1 MMQIGSTPI
10 NPISIDDSISLST
23 FSLISST
30 PPIPT
35 TSSSTISST
44 LSTFSSTTP
53 LLDSSFT
60 NYNTPIMQVNNIESG
75 STSASNSTIRSDRSF
90 TNSLMESSALPN
102 DNVDNFIQQ
111 MVIQLQLDHKTS
123 GMEVLTINNT
133 INVVNEIFKW
143 FEEIDNAKLLRKP
156 MVSVITERY

>member
-10 NPISIDDSISLST
+10 NPISIDGSISLST

-60 NYNTPIMQVNNIESG
+60 NYNTPIMQVGNIESG
-75 STSASNSTIRSDRSF
+75 ST
-90 TNSLMESSALPN
+90 
-102 DNVDNFIQQ
+102 V
-111 MVIQLQLDHKTS
+111 H
-123 GMEVLTINNT
+123 
-133 INVVNEIFKW
+133 
-143 FEEIDNAKLLRKP
+143 
-156 MVSVITERY
+156 